1 MAREY
6 YAWRSERH
14 ILMAAANTI
23 CAFKKTWYYLFIDSW
38 HIEDTN
44 MNTMECSHSS
54 NWHQFDWIM
63 NNFQKL
69 GIRHRQ
75 IVRISEAVLQAKA
88 SLFCLKQFE
97 IPEYVLSLT
106 SKWGFDSSPLAQ
118 EATTVP
124 ENSVALEK
132 IWISVGL
139 WHNANIWWNLVL
151 NT

>member
-1 MAREY
+1 
-6 YAWRSERH
+6 
-14 ILMAAANTI
+14 
-23 CAFKKTWYYLFIDSW
+23 
-38 HIEDTN
+38 

-106 SKWGFDSSPLAQ
+106 SK
-118 EATTVP
+118 
-124 ENSVALEK
+124 
-132 IWISVGL
+132 
-139 WHNANIWWNLVL
+139 
-151 NT
+151 